1 VHHDMQSCE
10 NLATKRPESP
20 AQHTYL
26 FVSDADPRLSN
37 MISRTGNDF
46 TYRFPFIAL
55 AVAELP
61 ARPCMINGEAR
72 GRRKRACSVRADL
85 PKRTIRVRQ
94 LWAATIASTTWNA
107 MR

>member
-1 VHHDMQSCE
+1 MQSCE

-61 ARPCMINGEAR
+61 ARPCVINGEAIV
-72 GRRKRACSVRADL
+72 GDESGLVVFELTCPSAQSGCASSGQRR
-85 PKRTIRVRQ
+85 
-94 LWAATIASTTWNA
+94 
-107 MR
+107 